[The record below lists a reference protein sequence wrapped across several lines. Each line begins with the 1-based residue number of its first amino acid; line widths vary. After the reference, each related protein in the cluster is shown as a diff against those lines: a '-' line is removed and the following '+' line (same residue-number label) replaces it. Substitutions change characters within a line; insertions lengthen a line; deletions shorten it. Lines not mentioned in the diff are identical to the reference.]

1 MLSSQLIS
9 DIFLFAYFVFVYFT
23 NKWLTGRVTFQS
35 KEGTKKINKKQTKN
49 QIYTFIHEDFFS
61 LTRTVEDEEHD
72 TTSTLEGG
80 RVALLS
86 DEGS

>member
-1 MLSSQLIS
+1 MVDRLCHIP
-9 DIFLFAYFVFVYFT
+9 
-23 NKWLTGRVTFQS
+23 KHRG
-35 KEGTKKINKKQTKN
+35 NKKNKIKKTKQK

-72 TTSTLEGG
+72 TTSTLEGRRG
-80 RVALLS
+80 ALFS

>member
-1 MLSSQLIS
+1 MVDRLCHIPKHRG
-9 DIFLFAYFVFVYFT
+9 
-23 NKWLTGRVTFQS
+23 N
-35 KEGTKKINKKQTKN
+35 KKIKKTKQK

-72 TTSTLEGG
+72 TTSTLEGRRG
-80 RVALLS
+80 ALFS